1 MLCVYIYTYVFNST
15 YVHIY
20 TYTIYI
26 TSYITD
32 AYCICRQLGIS
43 DDGLSCELLPRFN
56 EWGRSVADLQINRL
70 QGTQTGQ
77 QCPDWHF
84 LCFVNPDD
92 IDAAPLHEGRSEA
105 FCRCQPDSVARHGQ
119 GWWDESPTAG
129 PKSRPADPFPT
140 PLPSLSALSWNGRE
154 AAQQLNRIFSFS
166 NLLIESGLLFALRN
180 KGCPTLFRRHS
191 ATRRKA

>member
-1 MLCVYIYTYVFNST
+1 MVNST

-56 EWGRSVADLQINRL
+56 EWRRSVADLQIKHL

-92 IDAAPLHEGRSEA
+92 IDAAPLRRHVA
-105 FCRCQPDSVARHGQ
+105 SVLMKVGVKPFADVNQIVLHVMDRDGGTSLRLPVPSHGQ
-119 GWWDESPTAG
+119 QIL
-129 PKSRPADPFPT
+129 SR
-140 PLPSLSALSWNGRE
+140 LHSRLSL
-154 AAQQLNRIFSFS
+154 
-166 NLLIESGLLFALRN
+166 
-180 KGCPTLFRRHS
+180 C
-191 ATRRKA
+191 